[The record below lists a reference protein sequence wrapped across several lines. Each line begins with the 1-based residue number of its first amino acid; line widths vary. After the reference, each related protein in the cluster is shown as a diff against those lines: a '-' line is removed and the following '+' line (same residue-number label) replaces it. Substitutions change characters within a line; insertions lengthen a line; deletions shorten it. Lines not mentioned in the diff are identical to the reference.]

1 MHGSVCGIT
10 QHINMAG
17 VRIHTGENAEA
28 AEVSCCQTWG
38 VGYAKV
44 CGFYC
49 SLRDQN
55 QAMGTFKRFRLVFVH
70 EESYDWSEIA
80 QILF

>member
-1 MHGSVCGIT
+1 MHGSVYGIT
-10 QHINMAG
+10 EHINMAG
-17 VRIHTGENAEA
+17 VRIHIGESAEA
-28 AEVSCCQTWG
+28 AEVSCCQTWA
-38 VGYAKV
+38 VGCAKV

-55 QAMGTFKRFRLVFVH
+55 LAMGTFERFRSVFVQ
-70 EESYDWSEIA
+70 EESYDWLEIT

>member
-1 MHGSVCGIT
+1 MLGYFYGSTEHVS
-10 QHINMAG
+10 MAG

-38 VGYAKV
+38 VGCAKV

-49 SLRDQN
+49 ILREQN
-55 QAMGTFKRFRLVFVH
+55 QAMGTFERFRLVFVQQ
-70 EESYDWSEIA
+70 ESYDWSEIT
-80 QILF
+80 

>member
-1 MHGSVCGIT
+1 LISRDWEEEHPRKTKSWGSGKMHGSVCGIT

-49 SLRDQN
+49 SLRD
-55 QAMGTFKRFRLVFVH
+55 
-70 EESYDWSEIA
+70 
-80 QILF
+80 